1 VVTGAFSYTG
11 RAIAAELLAS
21 GRKVRSLSRRL
32 PERDDPLAQRVPWRP
47 LQLADADALRDG
59 LAGAETLYA
68 TYWIRFERGE
78 ATFDRAVANSRR
90 LFEAAARAGVSRIVL
105 VSVTNPSE
113 GSELPYFRGK
123 ARVERALAAVGVE
136 WAVVRPTLV
145 FGRDDILLSNIAW
158 ALRRSPFFAVAG
170 DGRYRV
176 QPVSV
181 EDVARIAVS
190 LQPGEIADAAGPETF
205 SFVELVRL
213 VASAIGRTPRLV
225 HAPSAAVLAAARV
238 VGALH
243 RDVMLTREELTGL
256 RASLLVSSQPPRGRD
271 SLRAWL
277 DRHGAGLG
285 RRYVSELE
293 RNFRP
298 YAPV

>member
-21 GRKVRSLSRRL
+21 GRKVRSLSRRS
-32 PERDDPLAQRVPWRP
+32 PERDDSLAERVPWRP
-47 LQLADADALRDG
+47 LLLADADALRDG
-59 LAGAETLYA
+59 LAGAETLYC

-213 VASAIGRTPRLV
+213 VASAIGRTPRFV
-225 HAPSAAVLAAARV
+225 HAPSAVVLAAARV